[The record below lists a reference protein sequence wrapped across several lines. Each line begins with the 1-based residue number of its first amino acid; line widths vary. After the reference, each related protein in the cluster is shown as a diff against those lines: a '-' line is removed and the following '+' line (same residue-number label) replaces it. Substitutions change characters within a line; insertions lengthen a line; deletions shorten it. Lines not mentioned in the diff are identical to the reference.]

1 MPGTPWAGRV
11 IVITGSA
18 RGIGHAI
25 AEALV
30 ERGAQPILTDVDE
43 EAVMEA
49 AVNLDAPGLR
59 LDVRDE
65 AEIERVVAHV
75 VECYGSLD
83 GWINNA
89 GLARHQRI
97 DEIAADALDLMLAVN
112 LRGTILASKH
122 ALRAMKRQGRGDIVN
137 IVSTAG
143 LAGVAGQAAYC
154 ATKAGVRAFTQAL
167 IAEAAPHGVRAMA
180 VYPAGVDTG
189 FWDDATEQPMD
200 RARFLDAQDVAQ
212 AVMSLLE
219 LPPHCVAHELVLR
232 YRK

>member
-1 MPGTPWAGRV
+1 ML
-11 IVITGSA
+11 TGKVVVVTGAA
-18 RGIGHAI
+18 RGIGRAI

-30 ERGAQPILTDVDE
+30 ERGAQPVMTDVDQD
-43 EAVMEA
+43 AVMEA

-65 AEIERVVAHV
+65 AEIERTVAHV
-75 VECYGSLD
+75 VESYGSLD

-89 GLARHQRI
+89 GLARHQPV
-97 DEIAADALDLMLAVN
+97 DEITADVLGLMLAVN

-122 ALRAMKRQGRGDIVN
+122 ALRVMKRQGRGDIVN

-180 VYPAGVDTG
+180 LYPAGVDTD
-189 FWDDATEQPMD
+189 FWDDATNQPMD
-200 RARFLDAQDVAQ
+200 RAKFLDAHDVAQ
-212 AVMSLLE
+212 GVVSLLE
-219 LPPHCVAHELVLR
+219 LPEHCVAHELVLR